1 MANGNDS
8 DTSGGQGHGF
18 GLGRSSSSQQQPFSL
33 HAKSSGSGMVAY
45 GGANVDLDNA
55 VALGADLK
63 QGTGISDTVFHGFRR
78 QQRTGSSMV
87 GPGIGTSATTAAA
100 SSSSAMANAFNEYD
114 VSSSDGPG
122 QTSSSFGDQ
131 GDKGGAGQGA
141 NASSRGRYKCG
152 R

>member
-1 MANGNDS
+1 M
-8 DTSGGQGHGF
+8 
-18 GLGRSSSSQQQPFSL
+18 QQPFSL
-33 HAKSSGSGMVAY
+33 HAKSGSGMVAY

-87 GPGIGTSATTAAA
+87 GPGIGTSAA
-100 SSSSAMANAFNEYD
+100 SSSSSSMANAFGEYD
-114 VSSSDGPG
+114 PSSSDGQG
-122 QTSSSFGDQ
+122 LGSSSSSSSSSSSAWAGGDQ
-131 GDKGGAGQGA
+131 GDIKGGTGQGT